1 MPTLGTT
8 ELIILLVIVL
18 ILFGGSRIGELGGA
32 LGRGIREF
40 KTSVRDDEPP
50 VDKDAKDAKPV
61 TTTAAASTPS
71 TRDTAAAGAAPASTG
86 GAAPSTPAAAPGSA
100 AAAGA
105 PPPAGGAS
113 TGAATTGMTEVGA
126 TPSTAT
132 GDAPPR
138 REA

>member
-40 KTSVRDDEPP
+40 KTSVRDDESPLPP
-50 VDKDAKDAKPV
+50 EKDAKDAKPS
-61 TTTAAASTPS
+61 TTAAASTAPVRETVAPATS
-71 TRDTAAAGAAPASTG
+71 TVDAAPT
-86 GAAPSTPAAAPGSA
+86 TPAAAPGSA

-113 TGAATTGMTEVGA
+113 TGAATAGMTEVGA
-126 TPSTAT
+126 TGGDSST
-132 GDAPPR
+132 PR
-138 REA
+138 RDA